1 MKKTKTCEEYI
12 LNVLAE
18 AKEEIELDNEIIDKQ
33 FKIISHLMDVFEVL
47 KKYMENRD
55 TSAGKKLISMNY
67 IFEEFDPADYRLVRD
82 FLFGKDDEEAEE
94 DEEEEEATE

>member
-1 MKKTKTCEEYI
+1 MKTAKTCEEYI
-12 LNVLAE
+12 LKTLAE

-47 KKYMENRD
+47 KKYMEKRD

-67 IFEEFDPADYRLVRD
+67 IFEEFDPEDYRLARD
-82 FLFGKDDEEAEE
+82 FLFGKDEGSVEK
-94 DEEEEEATE
+94 EEEEAE